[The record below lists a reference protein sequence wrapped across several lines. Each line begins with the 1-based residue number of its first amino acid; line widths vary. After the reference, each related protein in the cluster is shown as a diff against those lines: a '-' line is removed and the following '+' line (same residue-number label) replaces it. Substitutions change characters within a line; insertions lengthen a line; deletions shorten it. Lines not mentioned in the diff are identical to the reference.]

1 MKFYVG
7 VIIIVD
13 HDDATY
19 PPSVEQCLRPA
30 DSVPLRAA
38 LTEVYML
45 SKMFAGKKNLAFFSR
60 YLRNQF
66 ALNLI
71 VVESPSSNHTR
82 LLPPLAP
89 TGSPLLA

>member
-1 MKFYVG
+1 MG
-7 VIIIVD
+7 VIILVD

-19 PPSVEQCLRPA
+19 PPSVEQGLRTA

-45 SKMFAGKKNLAFFSR
+45 SKMFAREKKNLTFFSR
-60 YLRNQF
+60 YLSNQF

-71 VVESPSSNHTR
+71 VVESPSSNHTS
-82 LLPPLAP
+82 LLPPPAP
-89 TGSPLLA
+89 TGSPLPA